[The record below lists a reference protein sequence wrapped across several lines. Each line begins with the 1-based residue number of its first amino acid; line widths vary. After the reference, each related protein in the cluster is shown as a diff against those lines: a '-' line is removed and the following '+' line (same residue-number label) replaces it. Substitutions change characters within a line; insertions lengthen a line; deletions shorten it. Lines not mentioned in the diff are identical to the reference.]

1 MRDTTLAIVIALCLS
16 LPVSAA
22 ERMQRLGDLEVHYS
36 AFNAS
41 HLQPQIAQASGLVR
55 NGQQGVLNV
64 SVLRAGKSSPA
75 RVSGEVKSVLGH
87 GQTLTF
93 IEQREGE
100 FVSYLAQFPITS
112 REVLLFNLQVNG
124 QRLDFNQELFPEP

>member
-1 MRDTTLAIVIALCLS
+1 MRLVLLLTALCMS
-16 LPVSAA
+16 LPASAA
-22 ERMQRLGDLEVHYS
+22 ERMQRLGDLQVHYS

-41 HLQPQIAQASGLVR
+41 YLQPQIAQASGLLR
-55 NGQQGVLNV
+55 SGKQGVLNI
-64 SVLRAGKSSPA
+64 SVLRAGKSTLA
-75 RVSGEVKSVLGH
+75 TVSGNVKSVLGH

-93 IEQREGE
+93 IEQREGD

>member
-1 MRDTTLAIVIALCLS
+1 VRLLIVLMALCVSLS
-16 LPVSAA
+16 VAA
-22 ERMQRLGDLEVHYS
+22 DGRMQRLGDLQVHYS

-41 HLQPQIAQASGLVR
+41 YLQPQIAQASGLVR
-55 NGQQGVLNV
+55 SGKLGVLNV
-64 SVLRAGKSSPA
+64 SVLRGGKSAPA
-75 RVSGEVKSVLGH
+75 QVSGEVKNVLGH
-87 GQTLTF
+87 GQVLTF

-100 FVSYLAQFPITS
+100 FVSYLAQFPLES

>member
-1 MRDTTLAIVIALCLS
+1 MRLILLLIALCLS

-22 ERMQRLGDLEVHYS
+22 ERMQRLGDLQVHYS

-41 HLQPQIAQASGLVR
+41 YLQPQIANASGLVR
-55 NGQQGVLNV
+55 SGKQGVLNI
-64 SVLRAGKSSPA
+64 SVLRGGTSSA
-75 RVSGEVKSVLGH
+75 ANVSGTVKNVLGQ
-87 GQTLTF
+87 GKTLTF

-100 FVSYLAQFPITS
+100 FISYLAQFPITS

>member
-1 MRDTTLAIVIALCLS
+1 MRLLLIALCLS

-22 ERMQRLGDLEVHYS
+22 ERMQRLGDLQVHYS

-41 HLQPQIAQASGLVR
+41 YLQPQIAQASGLMR
-55 NGQQGVLNV
+55 SGKQGVLNI

-75 RVSGEVKSVLGH
+75 TVSGEVKNVLGH
-87 GQTLTF
+87 GHTLTF

-100 FVSYLAQFPITS
+100 FVSYLAQFPIPS

>member
-1 MRDTTLAIVIALCLS
+1 MRLFTLLIALSLS
-16 LPVSAA
+16 LSAAAA
-22 ERMQRLGDLEVHYS
+22 ERMQRLGDLQVHYS

-41 HLQPQIAQASGLVR
+41 YLQPQIAQASGLVR
-55 NGQQGVLNV
+55 SGKQGVLNI
-64 SVLRAGKSSPA
+64 SVLRAGKSSSA
-75 RVSGEVKSVLGH
+75 TVSGEVKTVLGH

-100 FVSYLAQFPITS
+100 FVSYLAQFPLEN

>member
-1 MRDTTLAIVIALCLS
+1 MRILLIALCLCLS
-16 LPVSAA
+16 LPASAA

-41 HLQPQIAQASGLVR
+41 YLQPQIAQASGLVR

-64 SVLRAGKSSPA
+64 SVLRAGKSGPA

-93 IEQREGE
+93 VEQREGE

>member
-1 MRDTTLAIVIALCLS
+1 MRLILLLIALCLS

-22 ERMQRLGDLEVHYS
+22 ERMQRLGDLQVHYS

-41 HLQPQIAQASGLVR
+41 YLQPQIANASGLVR
-55 NGQQGVLNV
+55 SGKQGVLTI
-64 SVLRAGKSSPA
+64 SVLRGGTSSA
-75 RVSGEVKSVLGH
+75 ANVSGTVKNVLGQ
-87 GQTLTF
+87 GKTLTF

-100 FVSYLAQFPITS
+100 FISYLAQFPITS

>member
-1 MRDTTLAIVIALCLS
+1 MRLILLLIALCLS
-16 LPVSAA
+16 LPASAA
-22 ERMQRLGDLEVHYS
+22 ERMQRLGDLQVHYS

-41 HLQPQIAQASGLVR
+41 YLQPQIANASGLVR
-55 NGQQGVLNV
+55 SGKQGVLNI
-64 SVLRAGKSSPA
+64 SVLRGGTSSA
-75 RVSGEVKSVLGH
+75 ANVSGTVKNVLGQ
-87 GQTLTF
+87 GKTLTF

-100 FVSYLAQFPITS
+100 FISYLAQFPITS

>member
-1 MRDTTLAIVIALCLS
+1 MRLILLLIALCLS
-16 LPVSAA
+16 LPASAA
-22 ERMQRLGDLEVHYS
+22 ERMQRLGDLQVHYS

-41 HLQPQIAQASGLVR
+41 YLQPQIANASGLVR
-55 NGQQGVLNV
+55 SGKQGVLTI
-64 SVLRAGKSSPA
+64 SVLRGGTSSA
-75 RVSGEVKSVLGH
+75 ANVSGTVKNVLGQ
-87 GQTLTF
+87 GKTLTF

-100 FVSYLAQFPITS
+100 FISYLAQFPITS

>member
-1 MRDTTLAIVIALCLS
+1 MRLILLLIALCLS
-16 LPVSAA
+16 LPASAT
-22 ERMQRLGDLEVHYS
+22 ERMQRLGDLQVHYS

-41 HLQPQIAQASGLVR
+41 YLQPQIANASGLLR
-55 NGQQGVLNV
+55 SGKHGVLTI
-64 SVLRAGKSSPA
+64 SVLRGGTSSA
-75 RVSGEVKSVLGH
+75 ANVSGTVKNVLGQ
-87 GQTLTF
+87 GKTLTF

-100 FVSYLAQFPITS
+100 FISYLAQFPITS

>member
-1 MRDTTLAIVIALCLS
+1 MRISTLLIALSLS
-16 LPVSAA
+16 LSAAAA
-22 ERMQRLGDLEVHYS
+22 ERMQRLGDLQVHYS

-41 HLQPQIAQASGLVR
+41 YLQPQIARASGLVR
-55 NGQQGVLNV
+55 SGQLGVLNI
-64 SVLRAGKSSPA
+64 SVLRGGISTAA
-75 RVSGEVKSVLGH
+75 AVSGEVKNVLGH
-87 GQTLTF
+87 GQALTF

-100 FVSYLAQFPITS
+100 FVSYLAQFPLES

>member
-1 MRDTTLAIVIALCLS
+1 MRLILLLIALCLS
-16 LPVSAA
+16 LPASAA
-22 ERMQRLGDLEVHYS
+22 ERMQRLGDLQVHYS

-41 HLQPQIAQASGLVR
+41 YLQPQIANASGLLR
-55 NGQQGVLNV
+55 SGKQGVLTI
-64 SVLRAGKSSPA
+64 SVLRGGTSSA
-75 RVSGEVKSVLGH
+75 ANVSGTVKNVLGQ
-87 GQTLTF
+87 GKTLTF

-100 FVSYLAQFPITS
+100 FISYLAQFPITS

>member
-1 MRDTTLAIVIALCLS
+1 MRILLIALCLS
-16 LPVSAA
+16 LSLSLPASAA

-41 HLQPQIAQASGLVR
+41 YLQPQIARASGLVR
-55 NGQQGVLNV
+55 SGQQGVLNV

-87 GQTLTF
+87 GQTLTL

>member
-1 MRDTTLAIVIALCLS
+1 MRLILLLIALCLS
-16 LPVSAA
+16 LPASAA
-22 ERMQRLGDLEVHYS
+22 ERMQRLGDLQVHYS

-41 HLQPQIAQASGLVR
+41 YLQPQIANASGLVSS
-55 NGQQGVLNV
+55 GKQGVLTI
-64 SVLRAGKSSPA
+64 SVLRGGTSSA
-75 RVSGEVKSVLGH
+75 ANVSGTVKNVLGQ
-87 GQTLTF
+87 GKTLTF

-100 FVSYLAQFPITS
+100 FISYLAQFPITS

>member
-1 MRDTTLAIVIALCLS
+1 MRLFALLIVLTVSLS
-16 LPVSAA
+16 ATAA
-22 ERMQRLGDLEVHYS
+22 ERMQRLGDLQVHYS

-41 HLQPQIAQASGLVR
+41 YLQPQIAAASGLER
-55 NGQQGVLNV
+55 SSKLGVLNI

-75 RVSGEVKSVLGH
+75 TVSGEVKTVLGH
-87 GQTLTF
+87 GQKLTF
-93 IEQREGE
+93 IEQREGK
-100 FVSYLAQFPITS
+100 FVSYLAQFPLES

>member
-1 MRDTTLAIVIALCLS
+1 MRLALLLITLCLS
-16 LPVSAA
+16 LPASAA

-41 HLQPQIAQASGLVR
+41 YLQPQIAQASGLLR
-55 NGQQGVLNV
+55 SGKQGVLNI

-75 RVSGEVKSVLGH
+75 TISGEVKSVLGH

-100 FVSYLAQFPITS
+100 FVSYLAQFPIPS

>member
-1 MRDTTLAIVIALCLS
+1 MRLLIVLMALCLS
-16 LPVSAA
+16 LSATA
-22 ERMQRLGDLEVHYS
+22 DGRMQRLGDLQVHYS

-41 HLQPQIAQASGLVR
+41 YLQPQIAQASGLVR
-55 NGQQGVLNV
+55 SGKLGVLNV
-64 SVLRAGKSSPA
+64 SVLRGGKSAPA
-75 RVSGEVKSVLGH
+75 TVSGEVRNVLGH

-93 IEQREGE
+93 IAQREGE
-100 FVSYLAQFPITS
+100 FVSYLAQFPLES

>member
-1 MRDTTLAIVIALCLS
+1 MRLILLLIALSLS
-16 LPVSAA
+16 LPASAA
-22 ERMQRLGDLEVHYS
+22 ERMQHLGDLQVHYS

-41 HLQPQIAQASGLVR
+41 YLQPQIANASGLVR
-55 NGQQGVLNV
+55 SGKQGVLNI
-64 SVLRAGKSSPA
+64 SVLRGGTSSA
-75 RVSGEVKSVLGH
+75 ANVSGTVKNVLGQ
-87 GQTLTF
+87 GKTLTF

-100 FVSYLAQFPITS
+100 FISYLAQFPITS

>member
-1 MRDTTLAIVIALCLS
+1 MRISTLLIALSLS
-16 LPVSAA
+16 LSAAAA
-22 ERMQRLGDLEVHYS
+22 ERMQRLGDLQVHYS

-41 HLQPQIAQASGLVR
+41 YLQPQIARASGLVR
-55 NGQQGVLNV
+55 SGQLGVLNI
-64 SVLRAGKSSPA
+64 SVLRGGKSTA
-75 RVSGEVKSVLGH
+75 AAVSGEVKNVLGH
-87 GQTLTF
+87 GQALTF

-100 FVSYLAQFPITS
+100 FVSYLAQFPLES

>member
-1 MRDTTLAIVIALCLS
+1 MRLILLLIALCLS
-16 LPVSAA
+16 LPASAA
-22 ERMQRLGDLEVHYS
+22 ERMQRLGDLQVHYS

-41 HLQPQIAQASGLVR
+41 YLQPQIANASGLLR
-55 NGQQGVLNV
+55 SGKQAVLNI
-64 SVLRAGKSSPA
+64 SVLRGGASSA
-75 RVSGEVKSVLGH
+75 ANVSGTVKNVLGQ
-87 GQTLTF
+87 GKTLTF

-100 FVSYLAQFPITS
+100 FISYLAQFPITS

>member
-1 MRDTTLAIVIALCLS
+1 MRLVLLLIALCLS

-22 ERMQRLGDLEVHYS
+22 ERMQRLGDLQVHYS

-41 HLQPQIAQASGLVR
+41 YLQPQIANASGLVR
-55 NGQQGVLNV
+55 SGKQGVLTI
-64 SVLRAGKSSPA
+64 SVLRGGTSSA
-75 RVSGEVKSVLGH
+75 ANVSGTVKNVLGQ
-87 GQTLTF
+87 GKTLTF

-100 FVSYLAQFPITS
+100 FISYLAQFPITS